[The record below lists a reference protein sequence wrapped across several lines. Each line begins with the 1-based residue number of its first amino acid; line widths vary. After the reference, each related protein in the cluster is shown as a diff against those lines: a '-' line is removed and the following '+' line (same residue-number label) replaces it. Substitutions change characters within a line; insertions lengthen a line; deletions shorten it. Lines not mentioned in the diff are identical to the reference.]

1 MSAVDTY
8 IETETER
15 VERWRMGELLR
26 VGFRLTRLTSGHD
39 PRLRQPS
46 ERGVEF
52 DTEPLSA
59 VLLGGDGRRPR
70 ADERVEHDAWLP

>member
-26 VGFRLTRLTSGHD
+26 VGFDVESAALLASELEVDLHGAID
-39 PRLRQPS
+39 MV
-46 ERGVEF
+46 ERGCPP
-52 DTEPLSA
+52 DLA
-59 VLLGGDGRRPR
+59 ARILL
-70 ADERVEHDAWLP
+70 

>member
-26 VGFRLTRLTSGHD
+26 VGFDVESAALLASELEVDLHGAID
-39 PRLRQPS
+39 KV
-46 ERGVEF
+46 ERGCPP
-52 DTEPLSA
+52 DLA
-59 VLLGGDGRRPR
+59 ARILL
-70 ADERVEHDAWLP
+70 

>member
-26 VGFRLTRLTSGHD
+26 VGFDVESAALIASELEVDLHGAID
-39 PRLRQPS
+39 MV
-46 ERGVEF
+46 ERGCPP
-52 DTEPLSA
+52 DLA
-59 VLLGGDGRRPR
+59 ARILL
-70 ADERVEHDAWLP
+70 